1 MRTVSH
7 EGCDCWSVCVNAGS
21 GVDGRGSADRGDA
34 VDVGRVI
41 MLVGMLV
48 AMGVKLTSVAILV
61 SNP

>member
-7 EGCDCWSVCVNAGS
+7 EGCDCWSVRVNAGS
-21 GVDGRGSADRGDA
+21 GVDGRGGVDRGGA

-48 AMGVKLTSVAILV
+48 AMGVKLTSVWQ
-61 SNP
+61 SW